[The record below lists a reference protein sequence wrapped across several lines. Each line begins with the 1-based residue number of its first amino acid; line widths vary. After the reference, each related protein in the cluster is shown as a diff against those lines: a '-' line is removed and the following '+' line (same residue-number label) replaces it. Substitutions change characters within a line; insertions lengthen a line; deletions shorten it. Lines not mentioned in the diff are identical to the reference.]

1 MVTMKATSVSLLHSS
16 LPEPEPSHAQSLLA
30 TKMVRGSEQ
39 VSENCRL
46 PRDPMCVHHR
56 EAPRADLAVRKGAG
70 ALAQRDLEVA
80 LAPCEVLPGWVGT
93 WEQD

>member
-1 MVTMKATSVSLLHSS
+1 MSLLHSS